1 MRDVSLTVGKRSLG
15 CCTAM
20 STTNRLPRVDA
31 SPNTV
36 GTRESA
42 HLAGLDGLRAIAVLA
57 VIAYHVLPDSLV
69 GGYIGV
75 DVFFVISGFLITGLL
90 VRERVTRGTVDAP
103 AFWARRARRL
113 LPALVLVVTVCSAGA
128 LVIGGDVLVGLGAQL
143 LGAAT
148 FSSNW
153 IAIAQGSSYFDDT
166 APELFRNL
174 WSLAVEEQFYVV
186 WPLALLALLLLPRV
200 WMRVGVVLALAA
212 ASATA
217 MAVLASAEGDATR
230 VYYGTDTHAFG
241 LALGAALALLLA
253 GRFTGAQP
261 TGARTSAALS
271 WVGAAAVG
279 GVVVVAL
286 TMPDTDPFVT
296 RGGLVLVA
304 VLTAIAIAG
313 ATASTSWLGRA
324 LDLAP
329 LRWVGER
336 SYGLYLWHWP
346 VLVLVIAALPPD
358 AAWWL
363 APSITVVITFAA
375 AAASYTWVEM
385 PVRRLGFRG
394 AFARPVRGLV
404 TGAAFAL
411 AGALAVS
418 AVVVAPAQSE
428 AQTAIQQ
435 GAQALAPDYRGYN
448 LGRARPAPMPTG
460 DQIYAIGDSVMLAAA
475 PWLQERLPGIAI
487 DAEVSRS
494 MWVAPSLVQAA
505 VDAGVMRPI
514 LLLGLATNGD
524 VDPADLAAVVNILG
538 PDRLLIV
545 VNGQAP
551 KDWIAIGNQT
561 LAEFARQL
569 RQVELANWH
578 DAIAP
583 QLYELA
589 SDEVHPGGPIS
600 GGIYVNAVCDALQ
613 RLADLPPRRDLD
625 DAPGVNRPL

>member
-1 MRDVSLTVGKRSLG
+1 MRSP
-15 CCTAM
+15 
-20 STTNRLPRVDA
+20 NRLPRDGA
-31 SPNTV
+31 TPNPV
-36 GTRESA
+36 GSRGSA
-42 HLAGLDGLRAIAVLA
+42 HLAGLDGLRAVAVIA
-57 VIAYHVLPDSLV
+57 VIAYHLLPDWVV

-90 VRERVTRGTVDAP
+90 VREHGTRGRVDAP
-103 AFWARRARRL
+103 AFWTRRARRL
-113 LPALVLVVTVCSAGA
+113 LPALVLVVTVCSAAA
-128 LVIGGDVLVGLGAQL
+128 LVIGGDILVGLGAQL

-186 WPLALLALLLLPRV
+186 WPLALLVLLFLPRA
-200 WMRVGVVLALAA
+200 WMRTLVVLALAA
-212 ASATA
+212 GSAGA
-217 MAVLASAEGDATR
+217 MAMLATDGDATR

-241 LALGAALALLLA
+241 LALGAALALMLS
-253 GRFTGAQP
+253 GRFTGASTVWP
-261 TGARTSAALS
+261 RASAALA
-271 WVGAAAVG
+271 WLGAAAVG
-279 GVVVVAL
+279 GVVVIAL
-286 TMPDTDPFVT
+286 TMPENDPVVT
-296 RGGLVLVA
+296 RGGLLVVA
-304 VLTAIAIAG
+304 VLTAVAIAG
-313 ATASTSWLGRA
+313 ATAASSWLGRG
-324 LDLAP
+324 LDTAP
-329 LRWVGER
+329 LRWVGAR

-346 VLVLVIAALPPD
+346 VLILVIAALPPE
-358 AAWWL
+358 APGWL
-363 APSITVVITFAA
+363 AAAITIVITV
-375 AAASYTWVEM
+375 AAASASYAWVET
-385 PVRRLGFRG
+385 PVRQLGFRG
-394 AFARPVRGLV
+394 AFARPGRGLV

-428 AQTAIQQ
+428 AQAAIEQ
-435 GAQALAPDYRGYN
+435 GADALAPEYRGYT
-448 LGRARPAPMPTG
+448 LGRERPTPMPTG

-505 VDAGVMRPI
+505 VDAGDMRPI

-524 VDPADLAAVVNILG
+524 VDPSDLAAVVSILG

-545 VNGQAP
+545 INGQAP
-551 KDWIAIGNQT
+551 KDWIAVGNQT